1 MEEINKMG
9 FITEEQI
16 EEIIEGLE
24 KIEEKYSLGID
35 IEEIENLLIENPYPD
50 TLNEICEKICEDN
63 VNNEEIIY
71 YSNAMKFLSENDP
84 SLTDSLS
91 IANEYG
97 YNLEDLNSEILATL
111 LHQHIIKSELITV
124 LNI

>member
-9 FITEEQI
+9 FITEKQI

-24 KIEEKYSLGID
+24 EIEEKYSLGID

-50 TLNEICEKICEDN
+50 TLNEIYEKICEDN
-63 VNNEEIIY
+63 VINKEIIY

-97 YNLEDLNSEILATL
+97 YNLENLNSEILATL
-111 LHQHIIKSELITV
+111 LRQHIIKSELITV
-124 LNI
+124 LSI